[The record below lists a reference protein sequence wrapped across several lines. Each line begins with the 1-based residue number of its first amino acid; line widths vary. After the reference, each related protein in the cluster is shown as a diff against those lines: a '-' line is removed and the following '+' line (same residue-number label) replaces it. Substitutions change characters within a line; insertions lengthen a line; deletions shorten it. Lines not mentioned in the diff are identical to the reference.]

1 MSKTFHG
8 LEDLLKCTNK
18 IFDIVL
24 VSETRITKKTSLNS
38 NINLQ
43 NYSFEFMPTESNAGG
58 TLPYIANHWSHKPRT
73 DLNLNIVYQMES
85 NFIEKINSRKS
96 NIIVGCLYKHLNV
109 SISDFN
115 QNYLNTLLDKLSK
128 KNKQVFLY
136 VPDNKCYKQKWFVL
150 VFTRIKLVALLLAC
164 MHQMEKTDMYYIHLY
179 I

>member
-58 TLPYIANHWSHKPRT
+58 TLLYIANHWSHKPRT

-96 NIIVGCLYKHLNV
+96 NIIVGCLYKHLNM

-128 KNKQVFLY
+128 KKQTGFSLC
-136 VPDNKCYKQKWFVL
+136 PRQ
-150 VFTRIKLVALLLAC
+150 
-164 MHQMEKTDMYYIHLY
+164 
-179 I
+179 